1 LATEHGEQ
9 DSAEPPVS
17 GRDDTAEAVDY
28 PAAFFARYQPNTA
41 LDMVNQVPG
50 FQLDDGDSSRGFA
63 SATGNIL
70 VNDRRPSA
78 KQDVPSAI
86 LARIP
91 AVQVERIEL
100 IRGQVRDID
109 LQGQTVVANIV
120 LLDVTGAAVR
130 WRGSLRY
137 NVEHGFTT
145 EAGISL
151 SDRWRDVDY
160 NTGLELR
167 EFRRGDATTQSVL
180 DGTGSLAEQRLD
192 SFSFLGYRAAVNVN
206 AATSIGETFVRFNS
220 RIGAEDSGGDR
231 ISERTPQAPGSLPRQ
246 EQFADDFEDV
256 AIEIGVDAER
266 ILRPEL
272 IGKAILLHFDG
283 DDNVVSSQ
291 VSLDDNGVLTRE
303 RVSNTDTRTTETIAR
318 VEFIWTGW
326 AGHAVQANLEGAF
339 NSLDNSLL
347 QTEDSGSGPDV
358 IDVPGANSSVEE
370 TRGDFLLKD
379 TWTLGPYELEYGLG
393 GEVSTITQ
401 TGDADLERSFS
412 FLKPQIGLTY
422 STIEGIQTRFRLG
435 REVSQ
440 LDFND
445 FVSASIFEDD
455 DLALGN
461 PDLRPET
468 TWRLEVGHERR
479 FGADSVVKLTVFHDW
494 IEDVEDLLPLTPSFE
509 APGNIGDGRRWGIEV
524 EATLP
529 LDRLLLRGARLD
541 IGARWQDSSVVDP
554 VTGEDRVLSVRTSG
568 GRLLPLAFRN
578 ENEYAIT
585 VDFRQDFEAARWAWG
600 WDVRDRAERPFFK
613 VNELDIS
620 DEGTEFNVFV
630 ETTRWFGVKAN
641 LAAENIFDLAE
652 TRDRKL
658 FVGERGLSPVDTR
671 ELRSRV
677 RGRRLNLTVSGSF

>member
-1 LATEHGEQ
+1 MQPGEQ
-9 DSAEPPVS
+9 DNAELPVTGS
-17 GRDDTAEAVDY
+17 DDTAEAVDY
-28 PAAFFARYQPNTA
+28 PAAYFARYQPNTA

-63 SATGNIL
+63 SAAGNIL
-70 VNDRRPSA
+70 INNRRPSA
-78 KQDVPSAI
+78 KQDVPSEI

-109 LQGQTVVANIV
+109 LQSQTVVANVI
-120 LLDVTGAAVR
+120 LRNVTDAAVR
-130 WRGSLRY
+130 WRGSVRY
-137 NVEHGFTT
+137 NLEHGITT
-145 EAGISL
+145 EAGISV

-160 NTGLELR
+160 NTGLDLR
-167 EFRRGDATTQSVL
+167 EFRRGDATSQSVF
-180 DGTGSLAEQRLD
+180 DGTGNPVEQRLD
-192 SFSFLGYRAAVNVN
+192 TFSFLGHRAALNLN
-206 AATSIGETFVRFNS
+206 AATAIGATFVRFNS

-231 ISERTPQAPGSLPRQ
+231 TSDRTPQVPGSLPRQ
-246 EQFADDFEDV
+246 EEFADDFKEVD
-256 AIEIGVDAER
+256 IEIGIDAER
-266 ILRPEL
+266 NLGSDL

-291 VSLDDNGVLTRE
+291 LSIDNDGVLTRE
-303 RVSNTDTRTTETIAR
+303 RISDTNTETTETIAR

-347 QTEDSGSGPDV
+347 QTEDSGAGPEFV
-358 IDVPGANSSVEE
+358 DVPGANSRVEE

-393 GEVSTITQ
+393 AEVSTIAQ
-401 TGDADLERSFS
+401 TGDAELERSFS
-412 FLKPQIGLTY
+412 FIKPQIGLTY
-422 STIEGIQTRFRLG
+422 STIEGTQTRVRLG

-445 FVSASIFEDD
+445 FVSATVFEDD

-468 TWRLEVGHERR
+468 TWRFEVGHERR

-494 IEDVEDLLPLTPSFE
+494 IDDVEDLLPLTPSFE
-509 APGNIGDGRRWGIEV
+509 APGNIGAGRRWGIQV
-524 EATLP
+524 ETTLP
-529 LDRLLLRGARLD
+529 LDRLRLRGAKLD
-541 IGARWQDSSVVDP
+541 ISARWQDSRVVDP
-554 VTGEDRVLSVRTSG
+554 VTGADRVLSVRSGG
-568 GRLLPLAFRN
+568 GRLLPLAFQN

-585 VDFRQDFEAARWAWG
+585 VDFRQDFEASRWAWG
-600 WDVRDRAERPFFK
+600 WDVRARAERPSFK

-652 TRDRKL
+652 SRDRTL
-658 FVGERGLSPVDTR
+658 FVGERGLSPVDIR
-671 ELRSRV
+671 ELRSRI
-677 RGRRLNLTVSGSF
+677 RGFRLNLTVSGSF